1 MENRQTTFFPT
12 LQKLAVRRWERY
24 YRLQI
29 SHFVLFPFCAMV
41 TLPIQKFPK
50 V

>member
-24 YRLQI
+24 Y
-29 SHFVLFPFCAMV
+29 PAN
-41 TLPIQKFPK
+41 
-50 V
+50 